1 MTIRPAVQEDVREM
15 MEIFNYEVRNS
26 TASFAITE
34 QSYEERLAWFQSH
47 GGEYHPLLTAEQNG
61 RVAGYAC
68 LSPYRP
74 YEAYKGTAELS
85 VYVSPDFR
93 RQGIGE
99 ALMRELLGRA
109 RRFGKLHS
117 IISVITANNE
127 SSIRLHEKLG
137 FSYCGTMHQVGEKF
151 GQLLDIVNYEL
162 LI

>member
-1 MTIRPAVQEDVREM
+1 MTIRPAVREDVREM

-34 QSYEERLAWFQSH
+34 QSYEERLDWFQSH
-47 GGEYHPLLTAEQNG
+47 GGEYYPLLTAEQNG

-74 YEAYKGTAELS
+74 YEAYRGTAELS

-99 ALMRELLGRA
+99 ALMRELLGKA

-117 IISVITANNE
+117 IISVITASNE

>member
-74 YEAYKGTAELS
+74 YEAYKRTAELS
-85 VYVSPDFR
+85 VYARFQKAGDWGSADAGTAWEGPPFR
-93 RQGIGE
+93 E
-99 ALMRELLGRA
+99 AS
-109 RRFGKLHS
+109 FHHFCDYS
-117 IISVITANNE
+117 
-127 SSIRLHEKLG
+127 
-137 FSYCGTMHQVGEKF
+137 Q
-151 GQLLDIVNYEL
+151 
-162 LI
+162 

>member
-1 MTIRPAVQEDVREM
+1 M

-34 QSYEERLAWFQSH
+34 QSYEERLAWFWSH
-47 GGEYHPLLTAEQNG
+47 GGERHPLIAAEQDG

-68 LSPYRP
+68 LSDYRP

-85 VYVSPDFR
+85 VYVSRDFR

-99 ALMRELLGRA
+99 ALMRELLDMA
-109 RRFGKLHS
+109 RSCGKLHTV
-117 IISVITANNE
+117 ISVITGNNE
-127 SSIRLHEKLG
+127 ASIRLHEKMG
-137 FSYCGTMHQVGEKF
+137 FSYCGTMHRAGEKF
-151 GQLLDIVNYEL
+151 GQLLDIVNYEF